1 MELENKSKNIKT
13 TIALTSTLA
22 LLSASVGVAQ
32 QVKAEEASAQ
42 KNGMNTSSDETMAMP
57 TTVEDARTA
66 VATTEAT
73 LSAQNT
79 NLSKVNAE
87 IDATNKELLTLEA
100 KKAEEAAALAAA
112 QKTLE
117 TVSAVSEKEF
127 TALVEKNK
135 EELTTTKAQLQ
146 QNEAEKL
153 AVASRVQKQT
163 ELVATTGAEA
173 KKLAEQAAQA
183 DKK

>member
-100 KKAEEAAALAAA
+100 KKAEEATRPPLKRHLK
-112 QKTLE
+112 QFLL
-117 TVSAVSEKEF
+117 
-127 TALVEKNK
+127 LVKKNSQH
-135 EELTTTKAQLQ
+135 LL
-146 QNEAEKL
+146 
-153 AVASRVQKQT
+153 
-163 ELVATTGAEA
+163 
-173 KKLAEQAAQA
+173 KKI
-183 DKK
+183 KKS

>member
-100 KKAEEAAALAAA
+100 KKAEEAMQLV
-112 QKTLE
+112 TL
-117 TVSAVSEKEF
+117 KRHLKQF
-127 TALVEKNK
+127 LLLVKKNSQH
-135 EELTTTKAQLQ
+135 LL
-146 QNEAEKL
+146 
-153 AVASRVQKQT
+153 
-163 ELVATTGAEA
+163 
-173 KKLAEQAAQA
+173 KKI
-183 DKK
+183 KKS

>member
-100 KKAEEAAALAAA
+100 KKAEEAICASQPLKRHLK
-112 QKTLE
+112 QFLL
-117 TVSAVSEKEF
+117 
-127 TALVEKNK
+127 LVKKNSQH
-135 EELTTTKAQLQ
+135 LL
-146 QNEAEKL
+146 
-153 AVASRVQKQT
+153 
-163 ELVATTGAEA
+163 
-173 KKLAEQAAQA
+173 KKI
-183 DKK
+183 KKS

>member
-127 TALVEKNK
+127 TALVEKI
-135 EELTTTKAQLQ
+135 
-146 QNEAEKL
+146 
-153 AVASRVQKQT
+153 
-163 ELVATTGAEA
+163 
-173 KKLAEQAAQA
+173 KKS
-183 DKK
+183 

>member
-100 KKAEEAAALAAA
+100 KKAEEAVCA
-112 QKTLE
+112 
-117 TVSAVSEKEF
+117 SARSKD
-127 TALVEKNK
+127 T
-135 EELTTTKAQLQ
+135 
-146 QNEAEKL
+146 
-153 AVASRVQKQT
+153 
-163 ELVATTGAEA
+163 
-173 KKLAEQAAQA
+173 
-183 DKK
+183 